1 MVILSRYY
9 KFLNRIMLLLTF
21 CLLLPG
27 IAWCEPT
34 DAPQNMKLLFGQY
47 TDGQQTF
54 LVREKAGSL
63 ELLFEKGTNMAG
75 EMVYDTQTLES
86 AGGGQYRWMK
96 AEEGGLRL
104 VMVRFLRDA
113 SGRGVECR
121 LGEAAAVRL
130 VETSGGDVK
139 ELRLASRDWESLR
152 KQTKKLQPPVEQGN
166 FLPVEWVSLTAMD
179 GTIKLD
185 MRYGTENN
193 QWGAKLYEGEQGFL
207 QRPAAEALARV
218 QQQLK
223 LYGYGLLVYDAYRPW
238 FVTKMTWDAATE
250 KQRTFLE
257 DPTAGSRYN
266 RGASVD
272 VGLYELVSGE
282 PVMMPSAYEENTLSA
297 KPAFVGG
304 TELTRWR
311 RDLLR
316 QLMEKEGFI
325 GSSDAWWRF
334 DYHTWRQYPLVN
346 KSFEDIAPVLR
357 IKLGG
362 AYAY

>member
-1 MVILSRYY
+1 MVILPCYY
-9 KFLNRIMLLLTF
+9 KFLNTIMLFLSF

-27 IAWCEPT
+27 IAWGEPA

-47 TDGQQTF
+47 TDGQQIF
-54 LVREKAGSL
+54 LVREKAGNL
-63 ELLFEKGTNMAG
+63 ELLFEKDKNEAG
-75 EMVYDTQTLES
+75 ETVYDVQPLETVS
-86 AGGGQYRWMK
+86 GGQYRWLK
-96 AEEGGLRL
+96 TEDGGLRL

-113 SGRGVECR
+113 SGRGIECR
-121 LGEAAAVRL
+121 LGEDVVARRMAEPVAA
-130 VETSGGDVK
+130 DK
-139 ELRLASRDWESLR
+139 ELRLSARDWDNLR
-152 KQTKKLQPPVEQGN
+152 KQTKKLQMPVEQGT
-166 FLPVEWVSLTAMD
+166 FLSAELVSITAMD
-179 GTIKLD
+179 RAIKLD

-193 QWGAKLYEGEQGFL
+193 RWGAKLYEGEQGFL
-207 QRPAAEALARV
+207 QRPAAEALGRV

-238 FVTKMTWDAATE
+238 FVTKMAWDAATE
-250 KQRTFLE
+250 KQRVFLD
-257 DPTAGSRYN
+257 DPAVGSRYN

-282 PVMMPSAYEENTLSA
+282 PLSMPGDYEETTLSV
-297 KPAFVGG
+297 KPAFAGG

-316 QLMEKEGFI
+316 QFMEKEGFI
-325 GSSDAWWRF
+325 GSGDVWWRF